1 MQVDFF
7 GWWPLVPWFFAC
19 AALTKVWA
27 HGSRENLSAA
37 RSNMILVHESA
48 RRYCPDVQI
57 VGKMTTS
64 DIACFCFS
72 SSICM
77 LATRASWRYL
87 VIMPRRCHQACPD
100 LVKDHI
106 TIPLLQRYN
115 PKPRYAGIC
124 QDMKCFVSSC
134 HSHSS
139 LCGPQKPK
147 HVCMTQRSCWISS
160 PEKCINMC
168 QYVSIRVNAF
178 NIYIYIYA
186 YNIYIYT
193 RIICFIL
200 APNLFN
206 NVQ

>member
-1 MQVDFF
+1 VHE
-7 GWWPLVPWFFAC
+7 GT
-19 AALTKVWA
+19 ALTCRLWA
-27 HGSRENLSAA
+27 KWPR
-37 RSNMILVHESA
+37 
-48 RRYCPDVQI
+48 P
-57 VGKMTTS
+57 
-64 DIACFCFS
+64 IACFCFS

-87 VIMPRRCHQACPD
+87 AIMPRRCHQPCPD

-134 HSHSS
+134 HSQKS

-168 QYVSIRVNAF
+168 QYVSICVNAF
-178 NIYIYIYA
+178 NIYLSIYLS
-186 YNIYIYT
+186 IYIYT
-193 RIICFIL
+193 HIYIYTYNMFYSC
-200 APNLFN
+200 PNLFN